1 MNAQQSPR
9 SFVKSL
15 LLLVALLPALAMAQ
29 AWPTK
34 QPIGHLGHGADFQR
48 GQ

>member
-1 MNAQQSPR
+1 MNAPQSPR

-15 LLLVALLPALAMAQ
+15 LLMAAFLPALAMAQ